1 MRSWLPAIA
10 VAMACSSNGDETS
23 TGGEPL
29 RDEPSVRDADLP
41 RPLEPTTKARDAQA
55 SPDAWT
61 FAVLSDLHLPNYF
74 TSTVDHLVAELIALK
89 VRFVVITGD
98 HTNGSPLDG
107 PGRRDKWWAALS
119 SALKPLRD
127 AGIPVLPVAG
137 NHDSYLPVQ
146 RDSYASTFDR
156 SWANGVTIN
165 DTGTGKLARWP
176 FSYSVDVDGL
186 HLALAHVVSSK
197 LDPEVAAW
205 LAADLDGA
213 SRAQHRIAFGHVPL
227 SSVIWSPSR
236 VFVEQLGTILE
247 RGKVSLYATGHEH
260 VVWDEDVAL
269 PGGAKLR
276 QVLVGCASGYY
287 DYAPS
292 EPSKI
297 RAQCVP
303 VVRPGQREPMRCK
316 MPNGGAFEIARGR
329 KNRHIQHYKN
339 AFVLVDVDAEQLRIR
354 PMTVDAA
361 GHAKPFYLPD

>member
-1 MRSWLPAIA
+1 M
-10 VAMACSSNGDETS
+10 
-23 TGGEPL
+23 
-29 RDEPSVRDADLP
+29 P
-41 RPLEPTTKARDAQA
+41 RPLEHQPSTTDTRDG
-55 SPDAWT
+55 DAWT

-74 TSTVDHLVAELIALK
+74 TSTVERTVAQLIAMK

-98 HTNGSPLDG
+98 HTNGSPHDG
-107 PGRRDKWWAALS
+107 PGRRDIWWAALA

-127 AGIPVLPVAG
+127 AGIPVLPIAG

-146 RDSYASTFDR
+146 RDGYASTFDAG
-156 SWANGVTIN
+156 WATGVSIN

-176 FSYSVDVDGL
+176 FSYSVDVDGV

-205 LAADLDGA
+205 LTTDLERAA
-213 SRAQHRIAFGHVPL
+213 RARHRIAFGHVPL

-236 VFVEQLGTILE
+236 VFVEHLGTILE
-247 RGKVSLYATGHEH
+247 RGKVELYATGHEH

-276 QVLVGCASGYY
+276 QLLVGCASGYY
-287 DYAPS
+287 GYAPS

-297 RAQCVP
+297 RARCVP
-303 VVRPGQREPMRCK
+303 IIRPGQREPMRCK

-329 KNRHIQHYKN
+329 KNRHVQHTKN
-339 AFVLVDVDAEQLRIR
+339 AFVLVDVDGDALRIR

-361 GHAKPFYLPD
+361 GRAQPFYLAD